1 MGRYIQRETYLR
13 QLMDRMGN
21 GEVKIITGPR
31 RSGKS
36 WLLNR
41 IFKDYLLEQGVAED
55 NIIIVSFD
63 MDDDEETGDL
73 TDRQALKS
81 YLYSRITDDTTP
93 YYIIL
98 DEVQEVEGFE
108 KLVNGL
114 NARDNV
120 DVYITGSN
128 SHFLSSDIKT
138 IFRGRGDEVKVWPF
152 SFREFCTDRTEP
164 VSELWKEYYTYG
176 GMPGLLRQRTSE
188 QKVAYLQR
196 LWNKTYLDDVVERHK
211 VKNREALSALADA
224 LCSSVGSL
232 TNPNRISNV
241 MSNVQNTKIDSETV
255 SNYIGYLEEAFL
267 FEGAKRYNIKGNKY
281 FESIKK
287 YYSVDVGLR
296 NAKLNFRQQEITHI
310 MENVIYNELRMRG
323 FAVDV
328 GVVEAREMRN
338 GKSEYIQ
345 YEIDFIASNGR
356 DKYYIQSAFSLDSEE
371 KRQQELRSLLK
382 VDDSFQKIVITG
394 SDIAAYTD
402 DKGIRIIDV
411 LTESDSLRWHQTI
424 AGDPAD
430 WLHYWAPGGPMEQG
444 IQMLGIKSLPWFAVT
459 DSTGLVVYSGPNCD
473 LASKKASE
481 LIR

>member
-114 NARDNV
+114 NTRDNV

-241 MSNVQNTKIDSETV
+241 MRSVQNTKIDSETV

-402 DKGIRIIDV
+402 NKGIRFMG
-411 LTESDSLRWHQTI
+411 LFQFLLS
-424 AGDPAD
+424 
-430 WLHYWAPGGPMEQG
+430 G
-444 IQMLGIKSLPWFAVT
+444 I
-459 DSTGLVVYSGPNCD
+459 
-473 LASKKASE
+473 
-481 LIR
+481 

>member
-21 GEVKIITGPR
+21 GEVKIITGPK

-241 MSNVQNTKIDSETV
+241 MRSVQNTKIDSETV

-402 DKGIRIIDV
+402 NKGIRFMG
-411 LTESDSLRWHQTI
+411 LFQFLLS
-424 AGDPAD
+424 
-430 WLHYWAPGGPMEQG
+430 G
-444 IQMLGIKSLPWFAVT
+444 I
-459 DSTGLVVYSGPNCD
+459 
-473 LASKKASE
+473 
-481 LIR
+481 

>member
-1 MGRYIQRETYLR
+1 MERYIQRETYLR
-13 QLMDRMGN
+13 QLTDRMGN

-55 NIIIVSFD
+55 NIVIVSFD

-164 VSELWKEYYTYG
+164 INELWKEYYTYG

-394 SDIAAYTD
+394 SDIATYTD
-402 DKGIRIIDV
+402 NKGIRFMG
-411 LTESDSLRWHQTI
+411 LFQFLLS
-424 AGDPAD
+424 
-430 WLHYWAPGGPMEQG
+430 G
-444 IQMLGIKSLPWFAVT
+444 I
-459 DSTGLVVYSGPNCD
+459 
-473 LASKKASE
+473 
-481 LIR
+481 

>member
-1 MGRYIQRETYLR
+1 MERYIQRKTYLR
-13 QLMDRMGN
+13 QLTDRMGN

-41 IFKDYLLEQGVAED
+41 IFKDYLLGQGVEED

-63 MDDDEETGDL
+63 MDDEEETGDL

-81 YLYSRITDDTTP
+81 YLYSHITNNTRP

-114 NARDNV
+114 NAKDNV

-176 GMPGLLRQRTSE
+176 GMPGLFRQRTPE

-241 MSNVQNTKIDSETV
+241 LRNVQNTKIDPETV

-267 FEGAKRYNIKGNKY
+267 FEGAKRFNIKGNRY

-328 GVVEAREMRN
+328 GVVESREMRN

-356 DKYYIQSAFSLDSEE
+356 DKYYIQSAFSLDSDE

-394 SDIAAYTD
+394 SDISAYTD
-402 DKGIRIIDV
+402 AKGIRFMG
-411 LTESDSLRWHQTI
+411 LYQFLLS
-424 AGDPAD
+424 
-430 WLHYWAPGGPMEQG
+430 G
-444 IQMLGIKSLPWFAVT
+444 I
-459 DSTGLVVYSGPNCD
+459 
-473 LASKKASE
+473 
-481 LIR
+481 

>member
-1 MGRYIQRETYLR
+1 MENYIQRETYLR
-13 QLMDRMGN
+13 QLTERMGN

-41 IFKDYLLEQGVAED
+41 IFKDYLLGQGVAED

-63 MDDDEETGDL
+63 MDDEETGDL
-73 TDRQALKS
+73 TDRQALKN
-81 YLYSRITDDTTP
+81 YLYSRITDDSTP
-93 YYIIL
+93 YYVIL

-108 KLVNGL
+108 KIVNGL
-114 NARDNV
+114 SSKDNV
-120 DVYITGSN
+120 DIYVTGSN

-152 SFREFCTDRTEP
+152 SFREFCINRTEP

-176 GMPGLLRQRTSE
+176 GMPGLIRQRTPE

-211 VKNREALSALADA
+211 VKNREALSSLADA

-241 MSNVQNTKIDSETV
+241 LRNVQNTKIESETV
-255 SNYIGYLEEAFL
+255 SNYISYLEEAFL

-323 FAVDV
+323 YAVDV

-338 GKSEYIQ
+338 GKPAYIQ
-345 YEIDFIASNGR
+345 YEIDFIANNGR
-356 DKYYIQSAFSLDSEE
+356 EKYYIQSAFSIDSEE
-371 KRQQELRSLLK
+371 KRQQELKSLLK

-394 SDIAAYTD
+394 SDIAPYTD
-402 DKGIRIIDV
+402 DKGIRFMGLFQFL
-411 LTESDSLRWHQTI
+411 LT
-424 AGDPAD
+424 
-430 WLHYWAPGGPMEQG
+430 G
-444 IQMLGIKSLPWFAVT
+444 I
-459 DSTGLVVYSGPNCD
+459 
-473 LASKKASE
+473 
-481 LIR
+481 

>member
-1 MGRYIQRETYLR
+1 MEHYIQRETYLR

-114 NARDNV
+114 NTRDNV

-241 MSNVQNTKIDSETV
+241 MRSVQNTKIDSETV

-402 DKGIRIIDV
+402 NKGIRFMG
-411 LTESDSLRWHQTI
+411 LFQFLLS
-424 AGDPAD
+424 
-430 WLHYWAPGGPMEQG
+430 G
-444 IQMLGIKSLPWFAVT
+444 I
-459 DSTGLVVYSGPNCD
+459 
-473 LASKKASE
+473 
-481 LIR
+481 

>member
-1 MGRYIQRETYLR
+1 MEHYIQRETYLR

-241 MSNVQNTKIDSETV
+241 MRSVQNTKIDSETV

-310 MENVIYNELRMRG
+310 MENVIYNEFRMRG

-402 DKGIRIIDV
+402 NKGIRFMG
-411 LTESDSLRWHQTI
+411 LFQFLLS
-424 AGDPAD
+424 
-430 WLHYWAPGGPMEQG
+430 G
-444 IQMLGIKSLPWFAVT
+444 I
-459 DSTGLVVYSGPNCD
+459 
-473 LASKKASE
+473 
-481 LIR
+481 

>member
-1 MGRYIQRETYLR
+1 MEKYIKRETYLQ
-13 QLMDRMGN
+13 QLIDRMGN

-41 IFKDYLLEQGVAED
+41 IFKDYLLGQGVEED

-63 MDDDEETGDL
+63 LDDEEETGDL

-81 YLYSRITDDTTP
+81 YLYSRITDASKP
-93 YYIIL
+93 YYVIL

-108 KLVNGL
+108 KIVNGL
-114 NARDNV
+114 NAKDNV

-128 SHFLSSDIKT
+128 SHFLSSDINT
-138 IFRGRGDEVKVWPF
+138 IFRGRGDEVRVWPF
-152 SFREFCTDRTEP
+152 SFREFCCDRPEP

-176 GMPGLLRQRTSE
+176 GMPGLLRQRTPE

-211 VKNREALSALADA
+211 VKNRDALSTLADA

-241 MSNVQNTKIDSETV
+241 LRNIQNTKIDPETI

-267 FEGAKRYNIKGNKY
+267 FEGSKRYNIKGNRY

-345 YEIDFIASNGR
+345 YEIDFIASNGT
-356 DKYYIQSAFSLDSEE
+356 DKYYVQSAFSLDGDE
-371 KRQQELRSLLK
+371 KRQQELKSLLK

-394 SDIAAYTD
+394 NDIAEYTD
-402 DKGIRIIDV
+402 AKGIRFMG
-411 LTESDSLRWHQTI
+411 LFQFLQS
-424 AGDPAD
+424 
-430 WLHYWAPGGPMEQG
+430 G
-444 IQMLGIKSLPWFAVT
+444 I
-459 DSTGLVVYSGPNCD
+459 
-473 LASKKASE
+473 
-481 LIR
+481 

>member
-114 NARDNV
+114 NTRDNV

-211 VKNREALSALADA
+211 VKNREALSALVDA

-241 MSNVQNTKIDSETV
+241 MRSVQNTKIDSETV

-382 VDDSFQKIVITG
+382 VEDSFQKIVITG

-402 DKGIRIIDV
+402 NKGIRFMG
-411 LTESDSLRWHQTI
+411 LFQFLLS
-424 AGDPAD
+424 
-430 WLHYWAPGGPMEQG
+430 G
-444 IQMLGIKSLPWFAVT
+444 I
-459 DSTGLVVYSGPNCD
+459 
-473 LASKKASE
+473 
-481 LIR
+481 

>member
-1 MGRYIQRETYLR
+1 MDNYIQRETYLR
-13 QLMDRMGN
+13 QLIERMGN

-63 MDDDEETGDL
+63 MDDEETGDL
-73 TDRQALKS
+73 TDRQVLKA
-81 YLYSRITDDTTP
+81 YLYSRITDDSTP
-93 YYIIL
+93 YYIVL

-114 NARDNV
+114 NSKDNV
-120 DVYITGSN
+120 DIYITGSN

-152 SFREFCTDRTEP
+152 SFHEFCTNRTEP

-176 GMPGLLRQRTSE
+176 GMPGLVRQRTPE

-241 MSNVQNTKIDSETV
+241 LRNVQNTKIEPETV
-255 SNYIGYLEEAFL
+255 SNYINYLEEAFL

-281 FESIKK
+281 FESTKK

-328 GVVEAREMRN
+328 GVVEAREKRN
-338 GKSEYIQ
+338 GKPEYIQ
-345 YEIDFIASNGR
+345 YEIDFIANNGLE
-356 DKYYIQSAFSLDSEE
+356 KYYIQSAFSIDSEE
-371 KRQQELRSLLK
+371 KRQQELKSLLK

-394 SDIAAYTD
+394 SDIAPYTD
-402 DKGIRIIDV
+402 DKGIRFMG
-411 LTESDSLRWHQTI
+411 LFQFLLS
-424 AGDPAD
+424 
-430 WLHYWAPGGPMEQG
+430 G
-444 IQMLGIKSLPWFAVT
+444 I
-459 DSTGLVVYSGPNCD
+459 
-473 LASKKASE
+473 
-481 LIR
+481 